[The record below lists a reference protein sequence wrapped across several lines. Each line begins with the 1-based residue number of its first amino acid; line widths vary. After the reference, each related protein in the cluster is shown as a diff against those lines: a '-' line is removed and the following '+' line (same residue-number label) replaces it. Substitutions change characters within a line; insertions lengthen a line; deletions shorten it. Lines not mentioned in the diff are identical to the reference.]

1 MTPTGGDGPA
11 AILEGDDIPKLVR
24 YRDNEISVRYLTHNI
39 SGLGEHP
46 KYTTEGSWWTKAKV
60 HQSRGQALVFGG

>member
-24 YRDNEISVRYLTHNI
+24 YRDNKIVSDI
-39 SGLGEHP
+39 
-46 KYTTEGSWWTKAKV
+46 
-60 HQSRGQALVFGG
+60 